1 MVIVTSHEARPL
13 KFAQHVPNLQKYC
26 ILRNVNDIT
35 PLVVIHSKGLLLFTI
50 ITELQISSGPGP
62 SVRLSCLDTL
72 IAIVPLFKHFD
83 SVFINVYTL
92 G

>member
-1 MVIVTSHEARPL
+1 M
-13 KFAQHVPNLQKYC
+13 PNLEKYC
-26 ILRNVNDIT
+26 ILRNVTNFT
-35 PLVVIHSKGLLLFTI
+35 SLVVIHSKGLLLFAI
-50 ITELQISSGPGP
+50 ITELQVSSGPGP
-62 SVRLSCLDTL
+62 SVQLSCLDTL